1 VRRAADAMAGGHPSL
16 RREVLTLVG
25 SVLLLHGGFIA
36 LYLVA
41 HLASAS
47 PDVRS
52 AFAVAWTAATLA
64 VVLRG
69 LGRVRALRVR
79 RRRSRTR

>member
-1 VRRAADAMAGGHPSL
+1 VRRAAGAMAGRHPSL

>member
-64 VVLRG
+64 VVLCG

>member
-79 RRRSRTR
+79 RRRTRTR